1 MFVVP
6 IYIGLCKILDCNYKD
21 IDVLGGFSL
30 FSGNSWVL
38 VFISGFS
45 FCFELKTH
53 LPSDEFSFKGKKVQI
68 SFQHRN

>member
-1 MFVVP
+1 MF
-6 IYIGLCKILDCNYKD
+6 
-21 IDVLGGFSL
+21 LGVFLYSQV
-30 FSGNSWVL
+30 NSWVL